1 MIGCDNRIRKRAH
14 CFFFLAVTISMKRYW
29 KKLPSY
35 MDCRYVKRVDRD
47 LKIVW
52 KRQHDCSRSKMEVK
66 FMKISTGES
75 MKRFHD
81 EIFMNSSP
89 RQNVYIVLRQMI

>member
-1 MIGCDNRIRKRAH
+1 MA
-14 CFFFLAVTISMKRYW
+14 
-29 KKLPSY
+29 
-35 MDCRYVKRVDRD
+35 
-47 LKIVW
+47 
-52 KRQHDCSRSKMEVK
+52 VK